1 MMTMNEFRSLFHTGL
16 IKQNT
21 GLVQLLGLCP
31 LLAIS
36 NNVVNALSLGLATV
50 LVMAASSG
58 AVSGVRHFVP
68 HEIRIPVFV
77 LIIAALVTVIDLAMN
92 AFVHPLYLVLGI
104 FIPLITTNCIVLARV
119 DAFSSKNHPLHSVID
134 ALAMGLGLTL
144 VLVILGAIR
153 EIAGK
158 GTLFSG
164 IDLVFGDE
172 GLRVGLVKM
181 FLDPFHQKESGGAF
195 DHETTTSNMRMF
207 FRLGLAKT
215 RARGDDLIII
225 TTLYGPPAF
234 MTLQNILRGR
244 DLDPAR
250 KTDLADY
257 LISWAKFLQ
266 EKEKF
271 PIKYISLHNEGED
284 WERWPWDGKEG
295 NIGAIK

>member
-1 MMTMNEFRSLFHTGL
+1 MMTLNEFRSLFHTGL

-119 DAFSSKNHPLHSVID
+119 DAFASKNHPLHSVVD
-134 ALAMGLGLTL
+134 ALAMGLGLTT
-144 VLVILGAIR
+144 VLVALGAIR
-153 EIAGK
+153 ELAGQ
-158 GTLFSG
+158 GTLLSG
-164 IDLVFGDE
+164 IDLVFGEAAKGFVLHVLPDYQ
-172 GLRVGLVKM
+172 G
-181 FLDPFHQKESGGAF
+181 FLLAILPPGAF
-195 DHETTTSNMRMF
+195 IA
-207 FRLGLAKT
+207 LGLLIAANNWNKARADQ
-215 RARGDDLIII
+215 RAR
-225 TTLYGPPAF
+225 A
-234 MTLQNILRGR
+234 
-244 DLDPAR
+244 
-250 KTDLADY
+250 
-257 LISWAKFLQ
+257 
-266 EKEKF
+266 
-271 PIKYISLHNEGED
+271 
-284 WERWPWDGKEG
+284 
-295 NIGAIK
+295 AIAQTA